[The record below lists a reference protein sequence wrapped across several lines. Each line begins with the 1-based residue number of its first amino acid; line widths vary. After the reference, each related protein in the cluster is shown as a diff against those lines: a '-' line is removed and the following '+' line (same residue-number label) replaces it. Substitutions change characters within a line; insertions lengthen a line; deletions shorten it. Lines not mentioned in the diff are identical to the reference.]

1 MNIGSKLKI
10 EKNIPINT
18 VSKWADLA
26 DQMEPTD
33 SVLFPDE
40 RTASA
45 FRSFAY
51 KRSWKFASRKQSKGT
66 VRLWRTE

>member
-1 MNIGSKLKI
+1 MNFKI
-10 EKNIPINT
+10 EKNIPINK
-18 VSKWADLA
+18 VSRWSDLA

-45 FRSFAY
+45 FQNFAY
-51 KRSWKFASRKQSKGT
+51 RRSWKIASRKQSEGT

>member
-1 MNIGSKLKI
+1 MNFKI
-10 EKNIPINT
+10 EKNIPINK
-18 VSKWADLA
+18 VSRWSDLA

-51 KRSWKFASRKQSKGT
+51 KRSWKFVTRKHPKGT